1 LKLYV
6 NIDGGSRGNPGPSV
20 AAMVISGPD
29 GQVLLTKS
37 KYLGPA
43 MTNNYAEWSALEGAV
58 KAVLRLTGQYGPLE
72 AEIHCDSEL
81 VVRQFNRAYKI
92 RHPDLINIAGQTW
105 NNLEKNPTLK
115 IKVVHVPRE
124 ENKLADAA
132 VNQELDKQKK
142 KTSVES
148 GVNPETYFF

>member
-1 LKLYV
+1 MVLKLYV
-6 NIDGGSRGNPGPSV
+6 KIDGGSRGNPGPSA

-29 GQVLLTKS
+29 GQVLITKS

-43 MTNNYAEWSALEGAV
+43 RTNNYAEWSALEGAV
-58 KAVLRLTGQYGPLE
+58 KTLLRLTGQYGPLE
-72 AEIHCDSEL
+72 AEIRCDSEL

-92 RHPDLINIAGQTW
+92 KHPDLINIAGQTW

-132 VNQELDKQKK
+132 VNQELDKQKNK
-142 KTSVES
+142 QV
-148 GVNPETYFF
+148 